1 MTVKTS
7 GAEFKAFYEDKTIW
21 PDHLWHEEETI
32 MVDGVEL
39 DIDIDIDIELPF
51 PSVKSTSVVTISGG
65 IVYGSWAV
73 EDAPSFETYFKR
85 WREAQN
91 TVFFMVQ
98 CPKDKAKSI
107 QAVIKLNEGK
117 IL

>member
-7 GAEFKAFYEDKTIW
+7 GAEFKTFYEDKTIW
-21 PDHLWHEEETI
+21 PEHIWHEEETI
-32 MVDGVEL
+32 MVDGEKL
-39 DIDIDIDIELPF
+39 DFDFD
-51 PSVKSTSVVTISGG
+51 VKLMRPTAGIAISGG
-65 IVYGSWAV
+65 IVYGPWPE

-85 WREAQN
+85 WRRAKN